1 MYLNRNDKR
10 IDGNKYKLKLLKKKK
25 AKKFNPDSAIIP
37 GELAPWLH
45 VVSKISLKNGA
56 VSDLWGIATST
67 LWS

>member
-37 GELAPWLH
+37 GELAP
-45 VVSKISLKNGA
+45 
-56 VSDLWGIATST
+56 
-67 LWS
+67 